1 MVQFILKLLLKQIS
15 CCVPPFP
22 LIALLQNWCC
32 YKIDDSWTSFMLCYV
47 EELEILE
54 RSELD
59 ILPPTQQPWLPLW
72 PFKRGATCG
81 RGAFW

>member
-32 YKIDDSWTSFMLCYV
+32 YNTDDSWTSFML
-47 EELEILE
+47 
-54 RSELD
+54 RS
-59 ILPPTQQPWLPLW
+59 WK
-72 PFKRGATCG
+72 F
-81 RGAFW
+81 